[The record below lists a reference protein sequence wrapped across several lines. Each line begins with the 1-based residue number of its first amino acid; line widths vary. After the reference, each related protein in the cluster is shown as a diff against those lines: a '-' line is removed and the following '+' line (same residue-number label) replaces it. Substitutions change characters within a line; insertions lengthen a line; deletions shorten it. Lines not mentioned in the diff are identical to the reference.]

1 VFACA
6 LVAVVGLTL
15 LGAGRLDSALA
26 QEASPAAAGTPCP
39 ATTEPENEAIVLR
52 YLQELLNG
60 QNLVVVEEIFAAD
73 HIHHRAF
80 GLPDERGIEARRDSL
95 EAWYAGFAGFRTDVD
110 DVIAEDDQVVVRYPE
125 HGTHMGEWQG
135 IAASGQPVT
144 WTGIFIFRIECGRIA
159 ETWAS
164 GDSLGLLRQFGI
176 ISDDELTSLE
186 TPSPGTVT
194 T

>member
-1 VFACA
+1 MSRLIVPILAILIA
-6 LVAVVGLTL
+6 GSVLVPDR
-15 LGAGRLDSALA
+15 LG
-26 QEASPAAAGTPCP
+26 PAAASQASPTADCP

-95 EAWYAGFAGFRTDVD
+95 EGWYAGFADFRTDVD
-110 DVIAEDDQVVVRYPE
+110 DVIAEDDQVVVRYTE

-135 IAASGQPVT
+135 IAPSGQPVT
-144 WTGIFIFRIECGRIA
+144 WTGIFIFRLECGRIA
-159 ETWAS
+159 ETWVESDA
-164 GDSLGLLRQFGI
+164 LAQIRQVAA
-176 ISDDELTSLE
+176 
-186 TPSPGTVT
+186 TPTP
-194 T
+194 